1 MVVHGEPWPSAA
13 VLEDSVQSRSEGSL
27 SCIGLTD
34 EGARRIAE
42 EHPDLA
48 RLRACNAD
56 KLTDEGMAALC
67 SLEGLEEL
75 DLSGLLR
82 VTPPG
87 LGALSRLPQ
96 LRSLALWDVRVD
108 DRAADALSEL
118 KGLRRIE
125 LCGASITGQGLASL
139 TRLPELSAL
148 HLSRCFQLG
157 TAALS
162 LLSELPRLRELRI
175 DGCPDCDEGSLASLE
190 ALQELER
197 LDLSTWD
204 RLGAVGLEHV
214 ARLPRLA
221 TLDLSQTAVTDED
234 LEQLWRLPLLAELDL
249 TWCTQITDQALEILT
264 GHRLRRLSLC
274 TTRITDEG
282 LIYLADMPG
291 LQFVDLDG
299 CAGLSEEAIKDLEG
313 SGICVRR

>member
-197 LDLSTWD
+197 LDLS
-204 RLGAVGLEHV
+204 
-214 ARLPRLA
+214 
-221 TLDLSQTAVTDED
+221 QTAVTDED

-282 LIYLADMPG
+282 LNYLADMPG